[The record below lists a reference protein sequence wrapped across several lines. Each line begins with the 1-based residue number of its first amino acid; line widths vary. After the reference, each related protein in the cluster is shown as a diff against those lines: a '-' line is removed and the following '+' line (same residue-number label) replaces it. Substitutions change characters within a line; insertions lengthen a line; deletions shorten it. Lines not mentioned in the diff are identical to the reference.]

1 MARRRDRYRLRP
13 VLGAVG
19 TAVILGAT
27 IFARVLHGT
36 PVQDPAKAVSG
47 DNAGP
52 SGEDT
57 VVKVCT
63 ECHEFDQVVA
73 LRRTP
78 REWKDM
84 VTTMANKGA
93 TGSPDEFAAI
103 RQYLTRHY
111 GLVAVNTAPAADLS
125 AVLGL
130 SQQDADGVVAYRSE
144 HGKFANLEALTR
156 VPGLDKSKLED
167 QADALRFD

>member
-1 MARRRDRYRLRP
+1 M
-13 VLGAVG
+13 VLGLTICARALQG
-19 TAVILGAT
+19 TAIQDAPTAT
-27 IFARVLHGT
+27 TGDET
-36 PVQDPAKAVSG
+36 AKA
-47 DNAGP
+47 
-52 SGEDT
+52 GEDT
-57 VVKVCT
+57 TVKVCT

-93 TGSPDEFAAI
+93 TGSPEEFAAI

-111 GLVAVNTAPAADLS
+111 GVVAVNTAPSADLS

-130 SQQDADGVVAYRSE
+130 SSQEADGVVAYRSE
-144 HGKFANLEALTR
+144 HGKFANLEALTK
-156 VPGLDKSKLED
+156 VPGLDKSKIED
-167 QADALRFD
+167 QPDALRFD